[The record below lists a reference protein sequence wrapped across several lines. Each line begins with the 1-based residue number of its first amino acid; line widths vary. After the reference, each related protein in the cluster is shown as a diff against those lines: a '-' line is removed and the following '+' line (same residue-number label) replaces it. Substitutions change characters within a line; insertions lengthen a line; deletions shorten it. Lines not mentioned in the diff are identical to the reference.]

1 MLENKEIVTTPAP
14 LDPDVDDAGELVP
27 VRVPLEPVLTFPPEE
42 GVGVEAVE
50 VGSPEGVNLNKSE
63 LWKVWQLE
71 LAGMRGV

>member
-1 MLENKEIVTTPAP
+1 MLENKEMVTTPAP

-27 VRVPLEPVLTFPPEE
+27 VRVPLEPDLAFPPE
-42 GVGVEAVE
+42 GVGVAAVE

-71 LAGMRGV
+71 LAGTRGV